1 MTTPALARPPRRT
14 LVIGPTSARRLGQGI
29 ADLARYRELLLALSV
44 FRVRVRYKQSVLGF
58 GWAVLQPVALMV
70 IYTLVFSLIAS
81 VPTGG
86 QPYALF
92 AYTALLPW
100 TFFSGALT
108 GATSSLVANTS
119 YVTKVYF
126 PREIVPITYV
136 VAAFFDFL
144 VASLVLG
151 GMLAYYQVVPGLAAL
166 WALPIMVLAIA
177 LVTGLGLAA
186 AALQVRVRDIG
197 VAMPLLL
204 QVWMFASPVVYPP
217 EAVPS
222 LAPAGLDAQPDGR
235 DRGRV
240 PPRRARR
247 HGAAAGIAGDL
258 GGRHGGGAR
267 RRLHGVPADAGHHG
281 RCDLRE
287 ATWEWTCGARTW
299 PSGTGSGIGRRS
311 G

>member
-14 LVIGPTSARRLGQGI
+14 LVIGPTSARSLGQGI
-29 ADLARYRELLLALSV
+29 VDLARYSELLLALSV
-44 FRVRVRYKQSVLGF
+44 FRVRARYKQSVLGL

-86 QPYALF
+86 RPYALF

-100 TFFSGALT
+100 TFFSSALT
-108 GATSSLVANTS
+108 GATSSLVANSS

-126 PREIVPITYV
+126 PREIVPITYI
-136 VAAFFDFL
+136 VAAFLDFL

-151 GMLAYYQVVPGLAAL
+151 GLLAYYRVVPGLAAL
-166 WALPIMVLAIA
+166 WALPIMVLATA

-186 AALQVRVRDIG
+186 AALQVRVRDVG

-217 EAVPS
+217 EAVPAW
-222 LAPAGLDAQPDGR
+222 LRPVWALNPMVGIVDGF
-235 DRGRV
+235 
-240 PPRRARR
+240 RRAVLDDTAPLA
-247 HGAAAGIAGDL
+247 GPLLISTVVTLVVLAAGYTVF
-258 GGRHGGGAR
+258 R
-267 RRLHGVPADAGHHG
+267 RTQDTMAD
-281 RCDLRE
+281 
-287 ATWEWTCGARTW
+287 
-299 PSGTGSGIGRRS
+299 II
-311 G
+311 

>member
-44 FRVRVRYKQSVLGF
+44 FRVRVRYKQSVLGL

-100 TFFSGALT
+100 TFFSSALT
-108 GATSSLVANTS
+108 GATSSLVANNS

-186 AALQVRVRDIG
+186 AALQVRVRDVG

-217 EAVPS
+217 EAVPGWLRPVWMLNPMVGIVDGFRRAVLDNTAPLPES
-222 LAPAGLDAQPDGR
+222 LAISAVVTAVVL
-235 DRGRV
+235 
-240 PPRRARR
+240 
-247 HGAAAGIAGDL
+247 AAGYTVF
-258 GGRHGGGAR
+258 R
-267 RRLHGVPADAGHHG
+267 RTQDTMADV
-281 RCDLRE
+281 
-287 ATWEWTCGARTW
+287 
-299 PSGTGSGIGRRS
+299 I
-311 G
+311 

>member
-1 MTTPALARPPRRT
+1 MSTPALARPPRRT
-14 LVIGPTSARRLGQGI
+14 LVIGPTSARSLGQGI
-29 ADLARYRELLLALSV
+29 ADLARYRELLVALSV
-44 FRVRVRYKQSVLGF
+44 FRVRVRYKQSVLGL

-86 QPYALF
+86 RPYALF

-100 TFFSGALT
+100 TFFSSALT
-108 GATSSLVANTS
+108 GATASLVANNS

-126 PREIVPITYV
+126 PREIVPLTYI

-151 GMLAYYQVVPGLAAL
+151 GLLGYYRVVPGLAAL
-166 WALPIMVLAIA
+166 WVVPIMGLAIA

-186 AALQVRVRDIG
+186 AALQVRVRDVG

-217 EAVPS
+217 EAVPAW
-222 LAPAGLDAQPDGR
+222 LRPAWTLNPMVGIVDGF
-235 DRGRV
+235 
-240 PPRRARR
+240 RRAVLENSAPLAGPLAVSAAVTAVVLVAGYTVFRR
-247 HGAAAGIAGDL
+247 TQDTL
-258 GGRHGGGAR
+258 
-267 RRLHGVPADAGHHG
+267 AD
-281 RCDLRE
+281 
-287 ATWEWTCGARTW
+287 
-299 PSGTGSGIGRRS
+299 II
-311 G
+311 

>member
-14 LVIGPTSARRLGQGI
+14 LVIGPTSARSLGQGI
-29 ADLARYRELLLALSV
+29 VDLARYSELLLALSV
-44 FRVRVRYKQSVLGF
+44 FRVRVRYKQSVLGL

-86 QPYALF
+86 RPYALF

-100 TFFSGALT
+100 TFFSSALT
-108 GATSSLVANTS
+108 GATSSLVANSS

-126 PREIVPITYV
+126 PREIVPITYI
-136 VAAFFDFL
+136 VAAFLDFL

-151 GMLAYYQVVPGLAAL
+151 GLLAYYRVVPGLAAL
-166 WALPIMVLAIA
+166 WALPIMVLATA

-186 AALQVRVRDIG
+186 AALQVRVRDVG

-217 EAVPS
+217 EAVPAW
-222 LAPAGLDAQPDGR
+222 LRPVWALNPMVGIVDGF
-235 DRGRV
+235 
-240 PPRRARR
+240 RRAVLDDTAPLA
-247 HGAAAGIAGDL
+247 GPLLISTVVTLVVLAAGYTVF
-258 GGRHGGGAR
+258 R
-267 RRLHGVPADAGHHG
+267 RTLDPMADF
-281 RCDLRE
+281 
-287 ATWEWTCGARTW
+287 
-299 PSGTGSGIGRRS
+299 I
-311 G
+311 

>member
-14 LVIGPTSARRLGQGI
+14 LVIGPTSARSLGQGI
-29 ADLARYRELLLALSV
+29 VDLARYSELLLALSV
-44 FRVRVRYKQSVLGF
+44 FRVRVRYKQSVLGL

-86 QPYALF
+86 RPYALF

-100 TFFSGALT
+100 TFFSSALT
-108 GATSSLVANTS
+108 GATSSLVANSS

-126 PREIVPITYV
+126 PREIVPITYI
-136 VAAFFDFL
+136 VAAFLDFL

-151 GMLAYYQVVPGLAAL
+151 GLLAYYRVVPGLAAL
-166 WALPIMVLAIA
+166 WALPIMVLATA

-186 AALQVRVRDIG
+186 AALQVRVRDVG

-217 EAVPS
+217 EAVPAW
-222 LAPAGLDAQPDGR
+222 LRPVWALNPMVGIVDGF
-235 DRGRV
+235 
-240 PPRRARR
+240 RRAVLDDTAPLA
-247 HGAAAGIAGDL
+247 GPLLISTVVTLVVLAAGYTVF
-258 GGRHGGGAR
+258 R
-267 RRLHGVPADAGHHG
+267 RTQDTMAD
-281 RCDLRE
+281 
-287 ATWEWTCGARTW
+287 
-299 PSGTGSGIGRRS
+299 II
-311 G
+311 